1 MKHALVILAAL
12 IVLRIADPWPIET
25 LRLKFFDSLF
35 ALDDPVPSETI
46 AIYNIDE
53 DALADKGQWP
63 WPRSYLADLNNEL
76 LNKGAAAVVYTVLF
90 PEEDRFG
97 EDAAFA
103 QSMVN
108 IPTFLSAV
116 ATTDTDRKDGWHIG
130 VSTIGPVL
138 ENAPEYSGILPN
150 VPLLQ
155 AAAVGTGIV
164 NSALE
169 IDGLVRRVPMLVRV
183 GDALYPAL
191 GLDVLRGL
199 AGDPSYQAKAGDA
212 GIQAVRVPQFST
224 INTDHLSRVWL
235 KWNTT
240 FSDNVESKIVLVGG
254 TAAGVSPM
262 VSTPIGLMHPHRIQA
277 ALFETLMQGTSPTR
291 PDWSLA
297 AEIAL
302 ILVIGVVVA
311 ALTKYI
317 AVMWVSALVL
327 ISGAATASASVY
339 AYTRYG
345 FLLDAAFP
353 VLTVLL
359 TGATGIGQRMV
370 TEYRL
375 KLQIRGQFGTYISP
389 DLVKQLED
397 DPSLL
402 RLGGET
408 RTMTFLFSDI
418 VGFTP
423 ISEKLQDDPQKLVTL
438 VNRLLTQ
445 LTDCVH
451 RRGGTV
457 DKFMGDCI
465 MAFWNAPLDCE
476 NHAEQAMLT
485 GKDMLALVDDLNA
498 ELDAEGLPN
507 LNVGVGINSGKC
519 VVGNMGSSGFNG
531 SKARFDYSALG
542 DSVNLASRLEGQTRN
557 FDPWIL
563 IGENTVEYKPEWV
576 TYVDEIQVKGK
587 SEPLKVFTLK
597 EELNCG

>member
-12 IVLRIADPWPIET
+12 ILLRIADPWPIET

-35 ALDDPVPSETI
+35 ALDDPVTSETI

-53 DALADKGQWP
+53 NALADKGQWP

-76 LNKGAAAVVYTVLF
+76 LNKGAAAIVYTALF

-97 EDAAFA
+97 GDAAFA

-183 GDALYPAL
+183 GDSLYPAL

-224 INTDHLSRVWL
+224 INTDHLGRVWL

-240 FSDNVESKIVLVGG
+240 FSNDVESKIVLVGV

-311 ALTKYI
+311 AL
-317 AVMWVSALVL
+317 S
-327 ISGAATASASVY
+327 
-339 AYTRYG
+339 
-345 FLLDAAFP
+345 
-353 VLTVLL
+353 
-359 TGATGIGQRMV
+359 
-370 TEYRL
+370 
-375 KLQIRGQFGTYISP
+375 
-389 DLVKQLED
+389 
-397 DPSLL
+397 
-402 RLGGET
+402 
-408 RTMTFLFSDI
+408 
-418 VGFTP
+418 
-423 ISEKLQDDPQKLVTL
+423 
-438 VNRLLTQ
+438 
-445 LTDCVH
+445 
-451 RRGGTV
+451 
-457 DKFMGDCI
+457 
-465 MAFWNAPLDCE
+465 
-476 NHAEQAMLT
+476 
-485 GKDMLALVDDLNA
+485 
-498 ELDAEGLPN
+498 
-507 LNVGVGINSGKC
+507 
-519 VVGNMGSSGFNG
+519 
-531 SKARFDYSALG
+531 
-542 DSVNLASRLEGQTRN
+542 
-557 FDPWIL
+557 
-563 IGENTVEYKPEWV
+563 
-576 TYVDEIQVKGK
+576 
-587 SEPLKVFTLK
+587 
-597 EELNCG
+597 

>member
-12 IVLRIADPWPIET
+12 ILLRIADPWPIET

-76 LNKGAAAVVYTVLF
+76 LNKGAAAIVYTALF

-97 EDAAFA
+97 GDAAFA
-103 QSMVN
+103 QSMAGL
-108 IPTFLSAV
+108 PTFLSAV
-116 ATTDTDRKDGWHIG
+116 ATTDTSRKDGWHIG

-199 AGDPSYQAKAGDA
+199 AGDPSYQVKAGDA

-224 INTDHLSRVWL
+224 INTDHLGRVWL

-240 FSDNVESKIVLVGG
+240 FSNDVESKIVLVGV

-277 ALFETLMQGTSPTR
+277 ALFETLIQGTSPTR

-302 ILVIGVVVA
+302 ILVVGVVVA

-317 AVMWVSALVL
+317 EVMWVSAVVL
-327 ISGAATASASVY
+327 ISGSVTASASVY

-345 FLLDAAFP
+345 LLLDAAFP
-353 VLTVLL
+353 LL
-359 TGATGIGQRMV
+359 TLFSVGATGIAQRMI

-375 KLQIRGQFGTYISP
+375 KLQIRGQFGTYVSP
-389 DLVKQLED
+389 DLVKQLEN

-402 RLGGET
+402 KLGGET
-408 RTMTFLFSDI
+408 KTMTFLFSDI

-423 ISEKLQDDPQKLVTL
+423 ISEKLQDDPQKLVDL

-445 LTDCVH
+445 LTDCVLRH
-451 RRGGTV
+451 GGTV

-465 MAFWNAPLDCE
+465 MAFWGAPLDCE
-476 NHAEQAMLT
+476 DHAQRAMLT
-485 GKDMLALVDDLNA
+485 AKDMVALIDDLNA

-507 LNVGVGINSGKC
+507 LNVGVGINSGQC
-519 VVGNMGSSGFNG
+519 VVGNMGSQS
-531 SKARFDYSALG
+531 RFDYSVLG
-542 DSVNLASRLEGQTRN
+542 DAVNVASRLEGQTRN
-557 FDPWIL
+557 YDHWIL
-563 IGENTVEYKPEWV
+563 MGENTAKYQPDWVEY
-576 TYVDEIQVKGK
+576 VDGIQVKGK

-597 EELNCG
+597 GD

>member
-12 IVLRIADPWPIET
+12 ILLRIADPWPIET

-53 DALADKGQWP
+53 NALADKGQWP

-76 LNKGAAAVVYTVLF
+76 LNKGAAAVVYTALF

-97 EDAAFA
+97 GDAAFA
-103 QSMVN
+103 QSMAGL
-108 IPTFLSAV
+108 PTFLSAV
-116 ATTDTDRKDGWHIG
+116 ATTDTSRKDGWHIG

-155 AAAVGTGIV
+155 SAAVGTGIV

-183 GDALYPAL
+183 GDSLYPAL

-224 INTDHLSRVWL
+224 INTDHLGRVWL

-240 FSDNVESKIVLVGG
+240 FSNDVESKIVLVGV

-345 FLLDAAFP
+345 LLLDAAFP
-353 VLTVLL
+353 LL
-359 TGATGIGQRMV
+359 TLFSVGATGIAQRMV

-375 KLQIRGQFGTYISP
+375 KLQIRGQFGTYVSP
-389 DLVKQLED
+389 DLVKQLEN

-402 RLGGET
+402 KLGGET
-408 RTMTFLFSDI
+408 KTMTFLFSDI

-423 ISEKLQDDPQKLVTL
+423 ISEKLQEDPQKLVEL

-445 LTDCVH
+445 LTDCVL
-451 RRGGTV
+451 RYGGTV

-465 MAFWNAPLDCE
+465 MAFWGAPLDCE
-476 NHAEQAMLT
+476 DHAERAMLT
-485 GKDMLALVDDLNA
+485 ARDMLALIDDLNT

-507 LNVGVGINSGKC
+507 LNVGVGINSGPC
-519 VVGNMGSSGFNG
+519 VVGNMGSQS
-531 SKARFDYSALG
+531 RFDYSVLG
-542 DSVNLASRLEGQTRN
+542 DAVNVASRLEGQTRN
-557 FDPWIL
+557 YDAWIL
-563 IGENTVEYKPEWV
+563 MGENTVTYKPEWA
-576 TYVDEIQVKGK
+576 TYVDAIQVKGK

-597 EELNCG
+597 GD